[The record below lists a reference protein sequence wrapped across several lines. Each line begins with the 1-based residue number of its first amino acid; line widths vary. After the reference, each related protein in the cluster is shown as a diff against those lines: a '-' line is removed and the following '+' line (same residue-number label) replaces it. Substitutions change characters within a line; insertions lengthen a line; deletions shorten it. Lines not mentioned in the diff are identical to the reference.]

1 MGTPANYG
9 PMTEV
14 QMNQDEIESVVSKI
28 SNLGSDG
35 LMVEWG
41 SGGSTVKW
49 LESMKDNQR
58 LISIEH
64 NKEWYDKVNGY
75 VQSRD
80 DIKNRLTYYHQAEK
94 YPAIEPLRITNHE
107 YPHHVGTIL
116 EEHPFGLDQYFF
128 PDADI
133 LSADIFF
140 IDGLSRGAIALMV
153 NFLAQKDNAVV
164 YIHDYVG
171 REHWYNWATQFFTKK
186 EVIGST
192 LVRLYM

>member
-9 PMTEV
+9 SMTEV
-14 QMNQDEIESVVSKI
+14 QMYQDEIDTVVSEI

-80 DIKNRLTYYHQAEK
+80 DIKNRFTYHHQVEK
-94 YPAIEPLRITNHE
+94 YPATEPLRITNHE
-107 YPHHVGTIL
+107 YPHQVGSIL
-116 EEHPFGLDQYFF
+116 EEHPIGLDKYFF

-133 LSADIFF
+133 LNADIFF
-140 IDGLSRGAIALMV
+140 IDGLSRGVIALMV

-171 REHWYNWATQFFTKK
+171 REHWYDWATQFFTKK
-186 EVIGST
+186 EVVGKT